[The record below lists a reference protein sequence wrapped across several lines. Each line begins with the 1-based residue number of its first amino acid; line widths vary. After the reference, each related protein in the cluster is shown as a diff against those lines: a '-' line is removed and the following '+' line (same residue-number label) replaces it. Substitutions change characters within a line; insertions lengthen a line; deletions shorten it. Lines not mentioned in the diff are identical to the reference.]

1 MSDEDWKLIYQDI
14 TFKFATDSYFAE
26 SKQAEVLKDRIA
38 ILRDA
43 ADYSSKFYSDRWLR
57 KNLLR
62 QTDQD
67 IAEIDAQIE
76 EEQQIQMQKQQE
88 AMAAQ
93 AQQQGV
99 QQGQQPEMS
108 GGQAPSG
115 GINSGGQPT
124 DPTGGTSFDASSL
137 L

>member
-1 MSDEDWKLIYQDI
+1 
-14 TFKFATDSYFAE
+14 
-26 SKQAEVLKDRIA
+26 
-38 ILRDA
+38 
-43 ADYSSKFYSDRWLR
+43 
-57 KNLLR
+57 
-62 QTDQD
+62 
-67 IAEIDAQIE
+67 
-76 EEQQIQMQKQQE
+76 MQKQQE

-99 QQGQQPEMS
+99 QQGQPDMS